1 MKNIILTGAT
11 SGIGK
16 ALAFKIAK
24 KGHSLILISRNLKK
38 GQDTVK
44 EIQKATH
51 NKNLYLLQADLSSLK
66 SIKKVCDEILSE
78 FNSIDVLINNAGISL
93 QKRELSLDGIEKVFA
108 TNYLGHFNLTN
119 LLLEKIKLS
128 SPSRIINITSQ
139 AQKEIDF
146 DDIMSEKNY
155 NQMSVYS
162 KSKSANIMFTF
173 ELARRLKNT
182 GVTVNCVHPGV
193 VNTNIYDNINFIA
206 KVVVKMISVFFIS
219 PDKSA
224 DKILPL
230 ILDDKY
236 ENTTGKYFIDLKE
249 TNPKSYNFDEEKQ
262 KLLWE
267 ISKNLTELK

>member
-51 NKNLYLLQADLSSLK
+51 NKNLYLFQADLSSLK
-66 SIKKVCDEILSE
+66 SIKNVSDEILSE

-93 QKRELSLDGIEKVFA
+93 QKRELSLDGFEKVFA
-108 TNYLGHFNLTN
+108 TNYLGHYYLTN

-128 SPSRIINITSQ
+128 SPARIINITSQ

-224 DKILPL
+224 GKILPL

-267 ISKNLTELK
+267 ISKKLTGLK